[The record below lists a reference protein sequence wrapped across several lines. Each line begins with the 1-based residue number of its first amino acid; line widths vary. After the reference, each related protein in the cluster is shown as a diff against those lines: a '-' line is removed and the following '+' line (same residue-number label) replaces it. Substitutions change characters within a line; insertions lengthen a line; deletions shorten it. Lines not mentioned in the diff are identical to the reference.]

1 MRKILL
7 IILSSVFFYSI
18 AVAQL
23 EENGPDTW
31 DFGRIRAMDGIV
43 KHTFLLE
50 NDSDENLNINGTH
63 ASCGC
68 AVSEIDREVIL
79 PKETASLEVK
89 FNPKGYFGQVT
100 QFVYVNTDSKTR
112 PVYKF
117 IIKADIIKD

>member
-7 IILSSVFFYSI
+7 ILLSSLFFYSTTM
-18 AVAQL
+18 AQL
-23 EENGPDTW
+23 EENGSNTW
-31 DFGRIRAMDGIV
+31 DFGRIRAVDGIV

-50 NDSDENLNINGTH
+50 NDSNENLNINGTH

-68 AVSEIDREVIL
+68 AVSEIDREVVL

-89 FNPKGYFGQVT
+89 FDPKGYFGQVT
-100 QFVYVNTDSKTR
+100 QFVYVNTDSKAR

-117 IIKADIIKD
+117 IIKADIVKD